1 MDRNTLKEM
10 VKGTIVT
17 TPTPFDENL
26 KLDLSRTREITQWW
40 VDQGLGT
47 NISPLKVTAAGG
59 ECAALTDEEW
69 LQVIKT
75 TVDAAGSD
83 AIITCGLKTRSTV
96 HTIEDAKKA
105 QDAGVVALQIDL
117 PFYNHPNQD
126 DYVRF
131 FSDISDAIDIGIMI
145 YNTHWFGAPS
155 ITAETLL
162 RLSDAEHVF
171 AVKWSTP
178 TPEEYSQMKEFS
190 HIFNV
195 INNGGDPIDCHKMG
209 GRGYITWSATAYPQ
223 HDLDLWKSLD
233 ECRYEDAQ
241 NLLDNVSLLGK
252 WREKSKKKSGGYRHL
267 KACMT
272 AMGQDVGQPRLP
284 TLPLDEGEISELKQI
299 LKTMKWL

>member
-17 TPTPFDENL
+17 TPTPFDEEL
-26 KLDLSRTREITQWW
+26 KLDLSRIREVTQWW
-40 VDQGLGT
+40 VEQGLGT

-59 ECAALTDEEW
+59 ECAALTDDEW

-83 AIITCGLKTRSTV
+83 AIITRSTV

-105 QDAGVVALQIDL
+105 QDAGIVAVQIDL

-131 FSDISDAIDIGIMI
+131 FSDISDAVDIGIMI

-171 AVKWSTP
+171 AVKWNTP
-178 TPEEYSQMKEFS
+178 TPEEYYQMKEFS

-195 INNGGDPIDCHKMG
+195 IDNGGSAIDCHKMG
-209 GRGYITWSATAYPQ
+209 GKGYITWSATAYPQ
-223 HDLDLWKSLD
+223 YDLDLWKSLD
-233 ECRYEDAQ
+233 ECRYEDTQ
-241 NLLDNVSLLGK
+241 NLLDQAIPLGK
-252 WREKSKKKSGGYRHL
+252 WREKSSQKSGGYRHL
-267 KACMT
+267 KACMF

-284 TLPLDEGEISELKQI
+284 TLPLDEEEIIELKQI